1 MGRCSL
7 VPSLIAYRAEHLFP
21 SKRTDLAGKGQM
33 LTASVV
39 VRLDL
44 G

>member
-7 VPSLIAYRAEHLFP
+7 VPSLIAYRGKHLFSLERP
-21 SKRTDLAGKGQM
+21 DPTGKGQM
-33 LTASVV
+33 LTSSVV